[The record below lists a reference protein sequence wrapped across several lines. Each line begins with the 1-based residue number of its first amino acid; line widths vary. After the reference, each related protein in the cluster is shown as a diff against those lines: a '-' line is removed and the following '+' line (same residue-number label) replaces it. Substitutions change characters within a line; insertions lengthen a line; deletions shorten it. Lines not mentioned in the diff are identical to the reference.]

1 MMLFPASPNR
11 PLGALL
17 LALLLAGTA
26 SATDVPVAAPPT
38 PAAPAIPMPPA
49 PKIDAKSWVLVDFL
63 TGRVLAEKEPDL
75 RVEPASITK
84 VMTSYVVA
92 SERKSGK
99 IKDDDAVFI
108 SEHAWRNGGGGTDGS
123 TSFIPLNSS
132 IPLHDLLMGMII
144 QSGNDAAIALA
155 EHVAGSEETF
165 AALMNQYAERL
176 GMKQTHF
183 VNASGLHDPNH
194 YTSARDI
201 AILSR
206 ALIRDFPEDYAAYA
220 VKQFTI
226 NGITQHNRNTL
237 LWRDPS
243 VDGIKTGHHKEAGYC
258 LAASAKRG
266 DTRLISVIMGSSGE
280 KVRADQSQALL
291 NYGFG
296 FFETHKLY
304 GAGDL
309 VAEPRLWHGADDK
322 ARLGLAHAAM
332 VTIPRGSYDRLVAS
346 MNIPKPLSAPLAKGQ
361 EAGRLVVSLDGAE
374 LLNTPL
380 VALADFPPGG
390 VFSRM
395 SDTVWLW
402 FSDGE

>member
-1 MMLFPASPNR
+1 MKSLSVFRSP
-11 PLGALL
+11 GVHALL
-17 LALLLAGTA
+17 LSIGFATTALAA
-26 SATDVPVAAPPT
+26 DQPVAPLAT
-38 PAAPAIPMPPA
+38 PAPAAVPMPPA
-49 PKIDAKSWVLVDFL
+49 PKIEAQSFVLVDFL
-63 TGRVLAEKEPDL
+63 TGRVLAEKDADL

-84 VMTSYVVA
+84 IMTSYVVA
-92 SERKSGK
+92 AERKSGK
-99 IKDDDAVFI
+99 IKDSDAVFI

-132 IPLHDLLMGMII
+132 LPLQDLLMGMIV

-183 VNASGLHDPNH
+183 VNASGLHDPDH

-206 ALIRDFPEDYAAYA
+206 ALIRDFPEDYASYA
-220 VKQFTI
+220 LKQFTI

-243 VDGIKTGHHKEAGYC
+243 VDGIKTGHHKQAGYC

-266 DTRLISVIMGSSGE
+266 DTRLISVVMGSSGE
-280 KVRADQSQALL
+280 KLRAEQSQALL

-296 FFETHKLY
+296 FFETHRLY
-304 GAGDL
+304 AVGDL
-309 VAEPRLWHGADDK
+309 VAEPRLWHGVADK
-322 ARLGLAHAAM
+322 ARLGVANTAL
-332 VTIPRGSYDRLVAS
+332 VTIPRGSYQRLVANMS
-346 MNIPKPLSAPLAKGQ
+346 VAKPLSAPLAKGQ
-361 EAGRLVVSLDGAE
+361 EAGRLVVSLDGD
-374 LLNTPL
+374 LLLDAPL
-380 VALADFPPGG
+380 VALEDYPQGG
-390 VFSRM
+390 WYRRL

-402 FSDGE
+402 FADGD